1 MFDKEFMDGLF
12 DTIQGAFPEYQ
23 PGEEALH
30 RAKAY
35 YTAYFLKSG
44 CAEEHI
50 KKGLDRYILAGGDQK
65 IPTASA
71 IIGKARDIAEEEKTA
86 RLLECI
92 DDTPALVPERLRDE
106 DLLRYMKKQMP
117 KLERIKMDPALFFGT
132 AALVLYFL
140 EGE

>member
-1 MFDKEFMDGLF
+1 MFDNEFMDGLF

-23 PGEEALH
+23 PGEAALH

-35 YTAYFLKSG
+35 YTAYFLQSG
-44 CAEEHI
+44 CMEEHI

-71 IIGKARDIAEEEKTA
+71 IIGKARDIAEEEETA

-92 DDTPALVPERLRDE
+92 DETPTPTPERKRDE
-106 DLLRYMKKQMP
+106 DLLHQMRIVMPMIRKMKY
-117 KLERIKMDPALFFGT
+117 DPARFFSS

>member
-65 IPTASA
+65 VPTASA
-71 IIGKARDIAEEEKTA
+71 LIGKAREIAEEEETA

-92 DDTPALVPERLRDE
+92 DDTPAPTPTRLKGEELFQYMLVVV
-106 DLLRYMKKQMP
+106 P
-117 KLERIKMDPALFFGT
+117 KLEALNCDLTKCFRMGELFEY
-132 AALVLYFL
+132 VLRH
-140 EGE
+140 G